1 MNEPME
7 LEYLRDLCD
16 TQKVQIE
23 TLHEHLATERSEVAR
38 LNNLVSLLE
47 SSLDAKNAEV
57 QRLSQL
63 AQGIYLA

>member
-23 TLHEHLATERSEVAR
+23 TLHEHLATERNEVER
-38 LNNLVSLLE
+38 LNNLVSMLE
-47 SSLDAKNAEV
+47 SALDAKNAEV
-57 QRLSQL
+57 QRLSQV